1 MDGMGLCMSNKI
13 LFCTGEGI
21 GNVIQ
26 TIPVIRTLKEVLG
39 VKVDLWYA
47 FGTFKLPK
55 IIPYVDK
62 WIVGGQIKKTDMNQY
77 VGAVSTKWTIHH
89 IKNLPIPI
97 LNKITDLSM
106 TRSEVD
112 CYMDIARNLKVS
124 EEDLLW
130 WGECNYKKSDEFYDV
145 VIHNGYN
152 FKGSSDW
159 KLKSY
164 PRYKE
169 VVKLLGKDIS
179 LCSVG
184 SKSEHIKGTI
194 DRTGLNVLDS
204 LGIVKNAKVFLGND
218 SGLYHCANALDVP
231 NLVIFTYTSTEKNY
245 DKRFHRKAQIICRE
259 DLKCRWCQCA
269 PRFKTCETRECRNI
283 DPKIIVDA
291 VLEKLYG

>member
-1 MDGMGLCMSNKI
+1 MGLYMSNRI
-13 LFCTGEGI
+13 LFCTGEGV

-26 TIPVIRTLKEVLG
+26 TIPVLRTLRESLG
-39 VKVDLWYA
+39 VKIDFWYVY
-47 FGTFKLPK
+47 GTFQLPK

-62 WIVGGQIKKTDMNQY
+62 WIVGNQIRNMDMNRY
-77 VGAVSTKWTIHH
+77 VGAVSTKWTRKH

-97 LNKITDLSM
+97 LNKISDLSM
-106 TRSEVD
+106 VRSEVD
-112 CYMDIARNLKVS
+112 CYMDIARSLKVND
-124 EEDLLW
+124 EDLLW
-130 WGECNYKKSDEFYDV
+130 WGKCNYNRSDEFYDV

-169 VVKLLGKDIS
+169 VVKLLSGDVS

-184 SKSEHIKGTI
+184 SKGEHIKGTI
-194 DRTGLNVLDS
+194 DKTGLNILDS
-204 LGIVKNAKVFLGND
+204 LGIIKNAKVFLGND

-245 DKRFHRKAQIICRE
+245 DKRFHRKAKIICRK
-259 DLKCRWCQCA
+259 DLECRWCQCE
-269 PRFKTCETRECRNI
+269 PRFKTCKTRECRNI
-283 DPKIIVDA
+283 EPKLIVDV
-291 VLEKLYG
+291 VLEKLNG

>member
-1 MDGMGLCMSNKI
+1 MGLYMSNRI
-13 LFCTGEGI
+13 LFCTGEGV

-26 TIPVIRTLKEVLG
+26 TIPVLRTLRESLG
-39 VKVDLWYA
+39 VKIDFWYVY
-47 FGTFKLPK
+47 GTFQLPK

-62 WIVGGQIKKTDMNQY
+62 WIVGNQIRNVDMNRY
-77 VGAVSTKWTIHH
+77 VGVVSTKWTRKH

-97 LNKITDLSM
+97 LNKISDLSM
-106 TRSEVD
+106 IRSEVD
-112 CYMDIARNLKVS
+112 CYMDIARSLKVN

-130 WGECNYKKSDEFYDV
+130 CGTCNYNRSDEFYDV

-169 VVKLLGKDIS
+169 VVKLLAGDVS

-184 SKSEHIKGTI
+184 SKGEYIKGTI
-194 DRTGLNVLDS
+194 DKTGLNILDS
-204 LGIVKNAKVFLGND
+204 LGIIKNAKVFLGND

-245 DKRFHRKAQIICRE
+245 DKRFHRKAKIICRE
-259 DLKCRWCQCA
+259 DLECRWCQCE
-269 PRFKTCETRECRNI
+269 PRFKTCKTRECRNI
-283 DPKIIVDA
+283 DPTIIVNK
-291 VLEKLYG
+291 VMEMLNGC